1 MKATAEAHRVDAG
14 IPARWRGAEPL
25 DRAALTEQDMRRI
38 RAARG
43 VDELN
48 VLAFYVRRGLRKQAE
63 RLGAMWSNEQ
73 GLFVPKEESS

>member
-1 MKATAEAHRVDAG
+1 MKATAAAHRVDAG

-43 VDELN
+43 LEELN
-48 VLAFYVRRGLRKQAE
+48 VVAFHVRRELRQKAA
-63 RLGAMWSNEQ
+63 RLGAVWDNTK
-73 GLFVPKEESS
+73 GAFAPKEESS